1 MKHTCI
7 FQTLR
12 RVQSFVADRGQWLLA
27 LAITTSTLPVH
38 AQVFAVAPSTFSM
51 SVATGGS
58 AMATVTPVARG
69 DTGDR
74 LPDATLCGA
83 LSAGGQPGVGL
94 ANPCSAATA
103 FGTVNV
109 GAAAS
114 SLVSQTFG
122 VSYTPAQLS
131 AIVSTLTVLGQPFGR
146 RQFFIV
152 TQFQSRASPA
162 AAPIAPR
169 FVTLQIN
176 LIESP
181 PSGIIGAT
189 TSLVDVAQAAPST
202 VQIRYSLAGADTPVA
217 GQFCTALSVAYPSG
231 GVTSVNPCLPGSS
244 LGFANAAVGFGA
256 GLQTG
261 ETLSIPESI
270 ARQASQRA
278 AASGSGV
285 FYFIRQFSSGKYA
298 VVQLRLSG
306 NAANAP
312 LALTEVR
319 LGFREGGSLQNIGF
333 FKRGQVLPAVSA
345 FLRYQG
351 AGVLRARWELVRPN
365 DPPPTTLD
373 LTAEASL
380 SPLERAQQHR
390 YQVLERVNVYLPAMG
405 QAVLAGPNP
414 KLLLNEDYGQY
425 QLLLRIEA
433 SDSLAGLPAGAAP
446 FVLPVLRYY
455 IGEGNAPMV
464 SAKSAPEP
472 ITLLAPQAG
481 AVLKKDAAVSF
492 QWLENKGVSQYRLE
506 IEANGKR
513 VYSAR
518 VAPRAQDGVNRYTAP
533 PFIAATLVNTVAR
546 WRVIALAADGRFIGE
561 SGWREIANT
570 P

>member
-1 MKHTCI
+1 
-7 FQTLR
+7 
-12 RVQSFVADRGQWLLA
+12 
-27 LAITTSTLPVH
+27 
-38 AQVFAVAPSTFSM
+38 
-51 SVATGGS
+51 
-58 AMATVTPVARG
+58 MATVTPVARG
-69 DTGDR
+69 ETGDR
-74 LPDATLCGA
+74 LPDATLCSA

-109 GAAAS
+109 GSAAS

-122 VSYTPAQLS
+122 VNYTPTQLS
-131 AIVSTLTVLGQPFGR
+131 ALLAKLTALGQPFGR
-146 RQFFIV
+146 RQFFVV

-169 FVTLQIN
+169 FVILQVN
-176 LIESP
+176 LIEPP

-189 TSLVDVAQAAPST
+189 TSFVDVAQAAPST
-202 VQIRYSLAGADTPVA
+202 VQIRYSLAGVDTPVA
-217 GQFCTALSVAYPSG
+217 GQFCTALSVIYPST
-231 GVTSVNPCLPGSS
+231 GVSSVNPCLPGSS
-244 LGFANAAVGFGA
+244 LGFAGAAFGFGA
-256 GLQTG
+256 ALQTG
-261 ETLSIPESI
+261 ETLTIPEAI

-278 AASGSGV
+278 LASGSGI

-312 LALTEVR
+312 LALTEIR
-319 LGFREGGSLQNIGF
+319 LGFRDGGSLQNIGF
-333 FKRGQVLPAVSA
+333 FKRGQVLPTVSA

-351 AGVLRARWELVRPN
+351 AGVLRARWELVAPN

-390 YQVLERVNVYLPAMG
+390 YQVLERVNVYLPAIG
-405 QAVLAGPNP
+405 QAVLTGPNP

-433 SDSLAGLPAGAAP
+433 SDSLAGVPAGTVS

-455 IGEGNAPMV
+455 IGEGSSLVANAR
-464 SAKSAPEP
+464 SAPEP
-472 ITLLAPQAG
+472 ITLLSPQAG
-481 AVLKKDAAVSF
+481 AVFARDAAVSF

-518 VAPRAQDGVNRYTAP
+518 IAPRAQDGVNRYTAP
-533 PFIAATLVNTVAR
+533 PFIAASLVNKAAR

-561 SGWREIANT
+561 SDWREIANA

>member
-12 RVQSFVADRGQWLLA
+12 RLQSFVAQRGHWLLA
-27 LAITTSTLPVH
+27 LAMTAHALPGH
-38 AQVFAVAPSTFSM
+38 AQVFAVAPSTFSI
-51 SVATGGS
+51 SVSAGGS

-69 DTGDR
+69 ETGAR
-74 LPDATLCGA
+74 LADATLCSA
-83 LSAGGQPGVGL
+83 LSAGGRPGVGL
-94 ANPCSAATA
+94 ANPCTVATA

-114 SLVSQTFG
+114 SLTPQTFG

-131 AIVSTLTVLGQPFGR
+131 ALLSTLTARGQPSGN

-152 TQFQSRASPA
+152 TQFQNQASA
-162 AAPIAPR
+162 MAAPIAPR
-169 FVTLQIN
+169 FVTLQVN
-176 LIESP
+176 LIEP
-181 PSGIIGAT
+181 PPGGIIGAT
-189 TSLVDVAQAAPST
+189 TSFVDVAQAAPST
-202 VQIRYSLAGADTPVA
+202 VLIRYSLASADTPVV
-217 GQFCTALSVAYPSG
+217 GQFCTALSVTYPSS
-231 GVTSVNPCLPGSS
+231 GVTTVNPCLAGSS
-244 LGFANAAVGFGA
+244 LGFANAALGFGGA
-256 GLQTG
+256 LQTG
-261 ETLSIPESI
+261 ETLSIPENI

-278 AASGSGV
+278 LASGSGV

-312 LALTEVR
+312 LALTEIR
-319 LGFREGGSLQNIGF
+319 LGFREGGSLQGVGF
-333 FKRGQVLPAVSA
+333 FKRAQVLPTVSA

-351 AGVLRARWELVRPN
+351 AGVLRARWELVGPN

-390 YQVLERVNVYLPAMG
+390 YQVLERVNVYLPAIG

-433 SDSLAGLPAGAAP
+433 SDSLVGLPAGAAP

-455 IGEGNAPMV
+455 IGEGNALV
-464 SAKSAPEP
+464 ATAKSAPEP
-472 ITLLAPQAG
+472 ITLLAPQMG
-481 AVLKKDAAVSF
+481 AILERDAAASF

-518 VAPRAQDGVNRYTAP
+518 VAPRAQEGVNRYTAP
-533 PFIAATLVNTVAR
+533 PFIAASLVNKAAR

-561 SGWREIANT
+561 SGWREIANA